1 MAIPG
6 PVLLLLGPLVGG
18 ALLVPLR
25 RWHRVTA
32 VAGAVVAGSLWLML
46 RAIPLQP
53 TDIER
58 AIRLF
63 AGDTYLLWQQPFILT
78 EAVQALLLLVY
89 AMSGVIFLLSGLW
102 PAGENFVSAALV
114 ILSPLAAA
122 LLIRPFTLGTIA
134 LFVAATLLVL
144 IIQSERAG
152 SVRPALRFLLLS
164 LLATCLILL
173 ADWLMVVEQT
183 SAGRLLLVAF
193 AMLMAGFPFY
203 IWVIPLVK
211 RTPLLAR
218 AFVLGV
224 VPLIVTLF
232 LLTVRQEYAWLTQ
245 DAQFVL
251 WLRWSGLLTVLVA
264 GISALTAD
272 LRRLLGSLVLLDIG
286 MAILVLASGEWE
298 TAVFLHLVR
307 TIGLLLAG
315 IGLERDNRPLFAYG
329 CASLLGLPLTPG
341 FFSHWPILS
350 QTTDV
355 TFTLLLVLGLAG
367 GMIGWWYG
375 FFQLPHHSQT
385 KPESADWSPPG
396 PAQSST

>member
-32 VAGAVVAGSLWLML
+32 VAGAVVAGTLWLML

-58 AIRLF
+58 ATRLF

-102 PAGENFVSAALV
+102 PAGENFVSVALV
-114 ILSPLAAA
+114 ILSPLSAA
-122 LLIRPFTLGTIA
+122 LLIRPFTLGAIA
-134 LFVAATLLVL
+134 LFVASTLLVL

-173 ADWLMVVEQT
+173 ADWLMAVEQT

-224 VPLIVTLF
+224 IPLIMTLF
-232 LLTVRQEYAWLTQ
+232 LLTIRQEHAWLTQ
-245 DAQFVL
+245 DAQFTL

-264 GISALTAD
+264 GLSALTAD
-272 LRRLLGSLVLLDIG
+272 LRRLLGALVLLDMG
-286 MAILVLASGEWE
+286 MAILVLALGDWE
-298 TAVFLHLVR
+298 TAVTLHVAR
-307 TIGLLLAG
+307 TISLLLAG
-315 IGLERDNRPLFAYG
+315 IGLKRNNHLLFAYG

-341 FFSHWPILS
+341 FFGRWPTFS
-350 QTTDV
+350 QMPDV
-355 TFTLLLVLGLAG
+355 TFALLLLIGLAG
-367 GMIGWWYG
+367 GIMGWW
-375 FFQLPHHSQT
+375 HSTVQKKQALQT
-385 KPESADWSPPG
+385 PSPSPLT
-396 PAQSST
+396 PPPVSPND